1 MKTIK
6 FYQLTRK
13 NFDFSG
19 TNTIIKN
26 KGITAFVTAEKGGK
40 FTINVGSESDG
51 SPIVFLTHSMTIQ
64 GLKVFIK
71 RLSECWLKSDYSDF
85 NYCRVYPKNSLFE
98 NMMKFSET
106 KAVEYWKRYFEFVKN
121 NK

>member
-19 TNTIIKN
+19 TNMIIKN

-51 SPIVFLTHSMTIQ
+51 SQ
-64 GLKVFIK
+64 
-71 RLSECWLKSDYSDF
+71 
-85 NYCRVYPKNSLFE
+85 LF
-98 NMMKFSET
+98 S
-106 KAVEYWKRYFEFVKN
+106 
-121 NK
+121 

>member
-6 FYQLTRK
+6 FYQLTRR
-13 NFDFSG
+13 NFDFSD
-19 TNTIIKN
+19 TNMIIKN
-26 KGITAFVTAEKGGK
+26 KGVTAFVTAEKGGK
-40 FTINVGSESDG
+40 FTINVGAESDG

-64 GLKVFIK
+64 ELKVFIK

-106 KAVEYWKRYFEFVKN
+106 KAVEYWKRYFKFIK
-121 NK
+121 K